1 MPTISESGVAGYEAS
16 SWVGL
21 FAPAATSRAV
31 IGRIHSAAV
40 DSLRSSQVKE
50 VLARNSAEP
59 VGNTPD
65 EFALGFRRE
74 IDKWAKVVKASGE
87 KIE

>member
-21 FAPAATSRAV
+21 FAPAPTSRAV

-65 EFALGFRRE
+65 EFAQGFRRE

-87 KIE
+87 KLE